1 MGTSLYEELTEK
13 QLGGETTLLSQKLEF
28 MSKKINE

>member
-13 QLGGETTLLSQKLEF
+13 QLSGETTLLSQKLEF